1 MTTATRNAGT
11 SGTFLNSRAVGI
23 AGILAGVGLAFEFV
37 FFSISGFGQ
46 ATFNNPATA
55 MTFLRDHGSFVR
67 IAVLFGAFGIVVTLI
82 FVAGLADKLKGRT
95 PTLAAAILLFGI
107 VGNVGDGLVA
117 LSFWTG
123 IPTYVSLSADNLSA
137 AESSWPAF
145 ATLSSGYQAFGN
157 LFLGLSVLA
166 TGWAILSRRQLPLAL
181 GVIATLAGLAA
192 LISALASDG
201 PLGFFGFATSILMVI
216 IFRIWTGIALLRGSS
231 AGSES
236 VGTPGSAT
244 QSVAHSTS

>member
-1 MTTATRNAGT
+1 MTAAMRNAGT

-23 AGILAGVGLAFEFV
+23 AGILAGVGLALEFV

-46 ATFNNPATA
+46 STFGDPATA

-82 FVAGLADKLKGRT
+82 FLVGLADKLKGRT
-95 PTLAAAILLFGI
+95 PTLAAAVLLFGI
-107 VGNVGDGLVA
+107 IGNVGDGLVA

-123 IPTYVSLSADNLSA
+123 IPTYVSLLAHNLSA

-145 ATLSSGYQAFGN
+145 TTLTSGYQAFGN

-166 TGWAILSRRQLPLAL
+166 AGWAILSRRQLPLAL
-181 GVIATLAGLAA
+181 GVIAMVAGVAA
-192 LISALASDG
+192 LISALGSDG

-216 IFRIWTGIALLRGSS
+216 VFRIWTGIALLRSS
-231 AGSES
+231 STGSES
-236 VGTPGSAT
+236 VGTPSIAT
-244 QSVAHSTS
+244 RSVADS